1 MRIQPDMSTTGTFK
15 LVKGELR
22 KQAFHLDQLGD
33 DAVYVQMPRTSH
45 YQLLDQASYE
55 SIRDGLAGY

>member
-1 MRIQPDMSTTGTFK
+1 MTTTGTFK

-33 DAVYVQMPRTSH
+33 DTVYVQLPRSSH
-45 YQLLDQASYE
+45 YELLDQALYE
-55 SIRDGLAGY
+55 SIRDGVAGY

>member
-1 MRIQPDMSTTGTFK
+1 MTTTGTFK

-22 KQAFHLDQLGD
+22 KQAFHLDQLDGD
-33 DAVYVQMPRTSH
+33 EVYVQLPRTSH
-45 YQLLDQASYE
+45 YQLLDQKLYE

>member
-1 MRIQPDMSTTGTFK
+1 MSTTGTFK